1 MSHDSVTKPHD
12 RWGAV
17 TEPCLAYATLTNE
30 RAFSVFIDQSGARTL
45 SPVSALAACL
55 QVVQCIVPGSI
66 RLAPGGYMTQ
76 TA

>member
-12 RWGAV
+12 RWAAV
-17 TEPCLAYATLTNE
+17 TRPCLADAKLTNE
-30 RAFSVFIDQSGARTL
+30 RACSVFTDQSEARIL
-45 SPVSALAACL
+45 SPVLALAACL